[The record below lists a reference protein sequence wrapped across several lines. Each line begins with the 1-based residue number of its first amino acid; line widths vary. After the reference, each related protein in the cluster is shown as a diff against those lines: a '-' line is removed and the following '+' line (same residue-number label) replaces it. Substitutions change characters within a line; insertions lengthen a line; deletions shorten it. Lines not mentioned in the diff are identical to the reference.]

1 MDNKK
6 IAELVNLALENDQ
19 NAFTKLYELTY
30 KSVYTTISLKADDT
44 GDIESILQDTYIK
57 AFKKLNT
64 LKNPESF
71 CGWIKVIALNT
82 ARNFN
87 KSHKKQI
94 YLEDLTDDKGELNIV
109 CDDKGAVPENVI
121 DEKETVRLIK
131 EMVQGLKD
139 NQKLAITLFY
149 YEKMSVKE
157 IAQVMHCSE
166 NTVLSRL
173 RLGREKLHAK
183 IEELEKKGIKLYGIE
198 PVTLLMH
205 LMNNY
210 EKTNSFSS
218 PSVVLSEIVKNVSVV
233 NTNVNH
239 NNFLDSIISIF
250 RNVTSYLND
259 NPVITK
265 NAVTKAVAISSAVVV
280 GGTVATYTANN
291 NNLYTASQKPT
302 VVSTTTLQPNTQ
314 TQTNPTKI
322 YEFQGVKQNVTV
334 PESSETKIYE
344 FQGVKQNV
352 TVPESS
358 ESITEPT
365 VALTT
370 LENATTTEPQATD
383 KSEEYDDYSL
393 YLPRDNYE
401 GKYMNMGE
409 LNLKMPDDWDYE
421 ELVCYRGDYF
431 DIDEELEI
439 MNNNEESKAYYSRF
453 RNTDIDFRSDWDI
466 IDTFTNTTIPP
477 KLNRTKYILYN
488 KKGNKSINVDYKKD
502 YGYYAILIYEFDN
515 ENEGEKELKQ
525 YLNSTNIIV
534 SNMNPV
540 ARRLGEYKGKYY
552 YAFSGYTV
560 GKAEYNDYVLYDWS
574 IFDAV
579 CKTIKFNGEG

>member
-19 NAFTKLYELTY
+19 NAFTKLYEITY

-109 CDDKGAVPENVI
+109 CDDNGAVPENVI

-139 NQKLAITLFY
+139 NQQLAITLFY

-218 PSVVLSEIVKNVSVV
+218 PSAVLSEIVRNVSVV
-233 NTNVNH
+233 NTTVNH
-239 NNFLDSIISIF
+239 NNFFDSIISIF
-250 RNVTSYLND
+250 RNVTSYFND

-322 YEFQGVKQNVTV
+322 YEFQGVKQN
-334 PESSETKIYE
+334 
-344 FQGVKQNV
+344 F

-370 LENATTTEPQATD
+370 AENTTPTEPETTSKSKLTTTTTEPQATD

-393 YLPRDNYE
+393 YLPRDSYE

-421 ELVCYRGDYF
+421 ELVRYRDNNF
-431 DIDEELEI
+431 SIDEELEI
-439 MNNNEESKAYYSRF
+439 MNNDEESKAYYSRF
-453 RNTDIDFRSDWDI
+453 RNTDIDFRSDWEL

-477 KLNRTKYILYN
+477 KLNHTKYILYN

-502 YGYYAILIYEFDN
+502 YGYYAILIYEFDK
-515 ENEGEKELKQ
+515 ENEGEKELKK

-560 GKAEYNDYVLYDWS
+560 GKAEYNNYVLYDWS

-579 CKTIKFNGEG
+579 CKTIKINGEG

>member
-30 KSVYTTISLKADDT
+30 KSVYTTISLKADDA

-139 NQKLAITLFY
+139 NQQLAITLFY

-218 PSVVLSEIVKNVSVV
+218 PSVVLSEIVKNVSVA
-233 NTNVNH
+233 NSTVNH
-239 NNFLDSIISIF
+239 NNFLDSIISTF
-250 RNVTSYLND
+250 RNVTSYFND

-280 GGTVATYTANN
+280 GGTVATYTTNN
-291 NNLYTASQKPT
+291 NNLYTASPKPT
-302 VVSTTTLQPNTQ
+302 VVCTTTLQPDTQ
-314 TQTNPTKI
+314 PQTTPTKI
-322 YEFQGVKQNVTV
+322 NVFQGVKQNFTV
-334 PESSETKIYE
+334 PDSS
-344 FQGVKQNV
+344 VN
-352 TVPESS
+352 
-358 ESITEPT
+358 ITEPT

-370 LENATTTEPQATD
+370 AENTTPTEPETTA
-383 KSEEYDDYSL
+383 KSKSKEYDDYSL
-393 YLPRDNYE
+393 YLPRDSYE

-409 LNLKMPDDWDYE
+409 L
-421 ELVCYRGDYF
+421 
-431 DIDEELEI
+431 
-439 MNNNEESKAYYSRF
+439 
-453 RNTDIDFRSDWDI
+453 
-466 IDTFTNTTIPP
+466 
-477 KLNRTKYILYN
+477 
-488 KKGNKSINVDYKKD
+488 
-502 YGYYAILIYEFDN
+502 
-515 ENEGEKELKQ
+515 
-525 YLNSTNIIV
+525 
-534 SNMNPV
+534 
-540 ARRLGEYKGKYY
+540 
-552 YAFSGYTV
+552 
-560 GKAEYNDYVLYDWS
+560 
-574 IFDAV
+574 
-579 CKTIKFNGEG
+579 

>member
-30 KSVYTTISLKADDT
+30 KSVYTTISLKADDA

-64 LKNPESF
+64 LKNPECF

-94 YLEDLTDDKGELNIV
+94 YLEDLTDDQGELNIV
-109 CDDKGAVPENVI
+109 CDDNGAVPENVI

-139 NQKLAITLFY
+139 NQQLAITFFY

-198 PVTLLMH
+198 PVTLLMY

-210 EKTNSFSS
+210 EKTNSFNN
-218 PSVVLSEIVKNVSVV
+218 PSVVLPEIVKNVSVA
-233 NTNVNH
+233 NSNVNY
-239 NNFLDSIISIF
+239 NNFLDSIISTF
-250 RNVTSYLND
+250 RNLTSYFAD

-265 NAVTKAVAISSAVVV
+265 NAMTKAVAISSAVVV
-280 GGTVATYTANN
+280 GSTVATYTTNN
-291 NNLYTASQKPT
+291 NNLYTASTKPA
-302 VVSTTTLQPNTQ
+302 VVCTTTLQPDTQ
-314 TQTNPTKI
+314 TQTYPTI
-322 YEFQGVKQNVTV
+322 INDFQGVKQNFTV
-334 PESSETKIYE
+334 PDSS
-344 FQGVKQNV
+344 VN
-352 TVPESS
+352 
-358 ESITEPT
+358 ITEPT
-365 VALTT
+365 VELTT
-370 LENATTTEPQATD
+370 AENTTPTEPETTAKS

-393 YLPRDNYE
+393 YLPRDSYE

-409 LNLKMPDDWDYE
+409 LNLKIPDDWDYE
-421 ELVCYRGDYF
+421 ELTLYSDGSF
-431 DIDEELEI
+431 DNEYELINNDEE
-439 MNNNEESKAYYSRF
+439 NEGYHSRL
-453 RNTDIDFRSDWDI
+453 RKKGSDFRLGWHY
-466 IDTFTNTTIPP
+466 IDDFATIPP
-477 KLNRTKYILYN
+477 QLYRIKYILYN
-488 KKGNKSINVDYKKD
+488 KNGNKSINVDYKKD
-502 YGYYAILIYEFDN
+502 YGYYAILIYEFEN
-515 ENEGEKELKQ
+515 ENEVENELKQ

-534 SNMNPV
+534 SNVNPV

-579 CKTIKFNGEG
+579 CKTVKFNGEE